1 MLQAYLQQLLAA
13 SRGGR
18 SAFAA
23 FPRVGRL
30 MQLTAGHALLMEL
43 VLASGGCP
51 GVAFVLPRSQ
61 LAAAWGVSRGHIGD
75 LLRGLRAEGSL
86 ETPDRRTLHLTQPF
100 CAEARGWA
108 ACNFALANA
117 TLDGNLLTI
126 LPG

>member
-1 MLQAYLQQLLAA
+1 MLHAYLAQLLAA

-30 MQLTAGHALLMEL
+30 IQLTAGHALLMEL
-43 VLASGGCP
+43 VRASGGRA
-51 GVAFVLPRSQ
+51 GVAFTLPRGDR
-61 LAAAWGVSRGHIGD
+61 AADWGVSRSHVGD
-75 LLRGLRAEGSL
+75 LVRGLCAEASL
-86 ETPDRRTLHLTQPF
+86 DMPDRRHLRLTAPF

-117 TLDGNLLTI
+117 TLDGKLLAV
-126 LPG
+126 LPR